1 MVKMVQFFV
10 HNPMLM
16 LIVAGCVLASCSEN
30 PHVLS
35 SDKKEKQRVF
45 DTWYA
50 ANTDQSIVEL
60 KCDFDFHSYPLF
72 KKNSNDAFDA
82 NALRGGDRLVVS
94 FDGVE
99 KEDVVIK
106 VEVEEIPVLQCTNHI
121 VPGSDGYMQFHC
133 EQMPLNQN
141 AIRYVI
147 NRDLTITSLKNLEMG
162 LDLYAT
168 YEVKDGLGILI
179 DVYTFHPRET
189 K

>member
-1 MVKMVQFFV
+1 MKMVQFFA

-30 PHVLS
+30 SHELS

-50 ANTDQSIVEL
+50 ANADQSIVEL

-94 FDGVE
+94 FDGE
-99 KEDVVIK
+99 KK
-106 VEVEEIPVLQCTNHI
+106 R
-121 VPGSDGYMQFHC
+121 G
-133 EQMPLNQN
+133 
-141 AIRYVI
+141 R
-147 NRDLTITSLKNLEMG
+147 RD
-162 LDLYAT
+162 
-168 YEVKDGLGILI
+168 
-179 DVYTFHPRET
+179 
-189 K
+189 